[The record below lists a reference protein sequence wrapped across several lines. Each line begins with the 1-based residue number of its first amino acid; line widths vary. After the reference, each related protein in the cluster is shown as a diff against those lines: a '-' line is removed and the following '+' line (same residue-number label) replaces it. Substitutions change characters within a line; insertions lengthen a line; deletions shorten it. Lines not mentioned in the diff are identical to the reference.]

1 MQNNRSHLVSAGQIH
16 CRNGSDT
23 LAIQND
29 ILRTDSVSRAQ
40 RMPGGIDVGVHIFL
54 GRFAGAG
61 TVARVIVAEDVA
73 VNALAESDE
82 EAGHLAEI
90 DGVAVREEE
99 RESIMFGLEFN
110 GNNKVET
117 AIRTWHSCCTGRT
130 GRQCGCLGT
139 NGSRT
144 SPGIPFRCLRTA
156 SRLDHAATECTCWH
170 WSRPASVRRSR
181 LAAEKPVW
189 KQCVPDMG
197 DSRTDSKVH

>member
-1 MQNNRSHLVSAGQIH
+1 MQNNRSHLVSTGQIH

-40 RMPGGIDVGVHIFL
+40 RMPGGIDVGVHILL

-110 GNNKVET
+110 GNNKKFRNCDSYLAFVLH
-117 AIRTWHSCCTGRT
+117 RTN
-130 GRQCGCLGT
+130 RQ
-139 NGSRT
+139 
-144 SPGIPFRCLRTA
+144 A
-156 SRLDHAATECTCWH
+156 MRLPRDE
-170 WSRPASVRRSR
+170 R
-181 LAAEKPVW
+181 E
-189 KQCVPDMG
+189 
-197 DSRTDSKVH
+197 